1 MAVTKV
7 IKPFMGRA
15 FRRCFPLLALLCILV
30 VLYPNPLNLIVSLQ
44 RAFNP
49 NIDPVS
55 VESLSREL
63 PSDPAAIEDA
73 ILQQIPYSYDWES
86 YGMPWYVPT
95 VEEVLERGEGDC
107 KARTLVLAS
116 LFEAKGIPY
125 RISWSPIH
133 MWVEYEGKEETAIE
147 NSRVEFYQQDPETGE
162 RSFQLPEIAFS
173 DVMYSF
179 WQGFWDPMPGVRK
192 ALLLIGLPVLVKLRL
207 SWFKKGRGPRK

>member
-1 MAVTKV
+1 MKV
-7 IKPFMGRA
+7 INAIKPSMGRS
-15 FRRCFPLLALLCILV
+15 FRRYFPLLALVWVLV

-49 NIDPVS
+49 SIDPAS
-55 VESLSREL
+55 VESLSRDL
-63 PSDPAAIEDA
+63 PSDPAAIENTV
-73 ILQQIPYSYDWES
+73 LQQIPYSYDWES

-133 MWVEYEGKEETAIE
+133 MWVEYEGKKETAIE
-147 NSRVEFYQQDPETGE
+147 NPRVEFYQQDPETGE
-162 RSFQLPEIAFS
+162 RSFQLPKIPFS
-173 DVMYSF
+173 EVMHSF
-179 WQGFWDPMPGVRK
+179 WEGFWDPMPGVRK
-192 ALLLIGLPVLVKLRL
+192 ALLLFGLPALIRLRL
-207 SWFKKGRGPRK
+207 LKRG

>member
-1 MAVTKV
+1 
-7 IKPFMGRA
+7 MGRV
-15 FRRCFPLLALLCILV
+15 FRRYFPLLALLWILV

-49 NIDPVS
+49 NIAPAS
-55 VESLSREL
+55 VESLSRDL
-63 PSDPAAIEDA
+63 PSDPAAIENA
-73 ILQQIPYSYDWES
+73 VLQQIPYSHDWES

-95 VEEVLERGEGDC
+95 VGEVLERGEGDC

-133 MWVEYEGKEETAIE
+133 MWVDYEGKEETAIE
-147 NSRVEFYQQDPETGE
+147 NPRVEFYQQDPETGE
-162 RSFQLPEIAFS
+162 RSFQLPKIPFS
-173 DVMYSF
+173 EVMHSF

-192 ALLLIGLPVLVKLRL
+192 ALLLFGLPALIRLRL
-207 SWFKKGRGPRK
+207 LKRG

>member
-1 MAVTKV
+1 MQKLKV
-7 IKPFMGRA
+7 INAIKPSMGTA
-15 FRRCFPLLALLCILV
+15 FRRYFPLLVLLWILL

-73 ILQQIPYSYDWES
+73 VLQQLPYSYDWES

-125 RISWSPIH
+125 RISCSPIH
-133 MWVEYEGKEETAIE
+133 MWVEYEGKKETAIE
-147 NSRVEFYQQDPETGE
+147 NPEVKFYQQDPETGE
-162 RSFQLPEIAFS
+162 RSFQLPEIPFS
-173 DVMYSF
+173 DVVHSF
-179 WQGFWDPMPGVRK
+179 WGGFWDPMPGVRK
-192 ALLLIGLPVLVKLRL
+192 ALLLFGLPALIRLRL
-207 SWFKKGRGPRK
+207 LKRG

>member
-1 MAVTKV
+1 MRKMEVINA
-7 IKPFMGRA
+7 IKPSMGRA
-15 FRRCFPLLALLCILV
+15 FRRYFPLLALLWILV

-49 NIDPVS
+49 SIDPAS
-55 VESLSREL
+55 VESLSRDL
-63 PSDPAAIEDA
+63 PSDPAAIENA
-73 ILQQIPYSYDWES
+73 VLQQIPYSYDWES

-133 MWVEYEGKEETAIE
+133 MWVKYEGKKETAIE
-147 NSRVEFYQQDPETGE
+147 NPRVEFYQQDPETGE
-162 RSFQLPEIAFS
+162 RSFRFPEIPFS
-173 DVMYSF
+173 EVMHSF

-192 ALLLIGLPVLVKLRL
+192 ALLLFGLPALIRLRL
-207 SWFKKGRGPRK
+207 LKRG

>member
-1 MAVTKV
+1 MKV
-7 IKPFMGRA
+7 INAIKPSMGTA
-15 FRRCFPLLALLCILV
+15 FRRYFPLLVLLWILL

-55 VESLSREL
+55 VESLSQEL
-63 PSDPAAIEDA
+63 PFDPAAIEDA
-73 ILQQIPYSYDWES
+73 VLHQIPYSHDWES

-125 RISWSPIH
+125 RISCSPIH
-133 MWVEYEGKEETAIE
+133 MWVEYEGKKETAIE
-147 NSRVEFYQQDPETGE
+147 NPEVKFYQQDPETGE
-162 RSFQLPEIAFS
+162 RSFQLPEIPFS
-173 DVMYSF
+173 DVVHSF
-179 WQGFWDPMPGVRK
+179 WGGFWDPMPGVRK
-192 ALLLIGLPVLVKLRL
+192 ALLLFGLPALIRLRL
-207 SWFKKGRGPRK
+207 LKRG